1 MKVKEIRKTNY
12 VCMEVKGYKI
22 QPLADLEGA
31 NLEESNLRYADLE
44 EANLKELYDLGIG
57 CKDWQL

>member
-31 NLEESNLRYADLE
+31 NLEESNL
-44 EANLKELYDLGIG
+44 KELYDLGIG